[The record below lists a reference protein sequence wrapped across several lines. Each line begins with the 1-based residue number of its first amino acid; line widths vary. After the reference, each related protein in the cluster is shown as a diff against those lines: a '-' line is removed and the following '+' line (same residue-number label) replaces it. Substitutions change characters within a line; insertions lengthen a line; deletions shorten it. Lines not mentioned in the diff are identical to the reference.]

1 MASSTSS
8 PWKPAPS
15 PCSLPSRA
23 PPAAMAELLF
33 SPAVPLRAGSTK
45 VSAPFLPWR
54 AWSRPLRPAPLR
66 PPAPV
71 LGVLLPPPADLH
83 LPAPW
88 PPSSSS
94 STPPLC
100 PAFFPGAE
108 LHSFLAARHGQFPA
122 VADHGC
128 PTAGDFLPSAPPSEH
143 PNSAP
148 PCSIFVV
155 PAPSSAHSEPL
166 LAVLCGTR
174 RLFVKMCSKPHAAGS
189 LFREAR

>member
-45 VSAPFLPWR
+45 ASAPFLPWR

-66 PPAPV
+66 PLAPV

-88 PPSSSS
+88 LPSSRKLSPLPAPFFS
-94 STPPLC
+94 LCPPL
-100 PAFFPGAE
+100 
-108 LHSFLAARHGQFPA
+108 Q
-122 VADHGC
+122 
-128 PTAGDFLPSAPPSEH
+128 TAS
-143 PNSAP
+143 
-148 PCSIFVV
+148 
-155 PAPSSAHSEPL
+155 PL
-166 LAVLCGTR
+166 LAVLRGAR

-189 LFREAR
+189 LFCEARWTARRDARRAFAVFGADPLAMSSTLATVKVALRAWPFDEMPSLVDSPCD